1 VTAGFKTIIA
11 AVPLCLA
18 GKGQLESM
26 DSKGNKT
33 PGKKEKPRATKGDDP
48 RQKKQ
53 EKPAGGERGNT
64 KKKQKKLLN
73 DFWGET
79 SPSSPN
85 LFSVLP

>member
-33 PGKKEKPRATKGDDP
+33 PGKKEKPRAIKGDVSP
-48 RQKKQ
+48 LQKQ

-64 KKKQKKLLN
+64 KKAKRQSKIAQVK
-73 DFWGET
+73 
-79 SPSSPN
+79 
-85 LFSVLP
+85 